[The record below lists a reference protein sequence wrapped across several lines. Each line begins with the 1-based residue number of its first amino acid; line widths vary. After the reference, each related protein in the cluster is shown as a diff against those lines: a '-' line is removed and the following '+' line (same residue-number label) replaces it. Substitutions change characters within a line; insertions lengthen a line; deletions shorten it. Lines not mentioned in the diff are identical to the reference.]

1 MSCHDGDVKWK
12 RGVAISGVCA
22 LICAAVII
30 AWRRGPK
37 EPEYQGKKLSEWGY
51 EYRIACARQG
61 VFHVSADDP
70 ATVAIRAI
78 GTNAVPLGFSWL
90 KHRTPKWKQAFLRM
104 KCPTLV
110 QSVVWNTLFRK
121 EERAANGIVVFLAL
135 GPEARSAIPEL
146 VAMIADPAEQNW
158 MGAVVALEK
167 IGPEGFLAMEPAAE
181 HVPRERAEMLRRI
194 ARNVAET
201 ATNANR
207 SESVGTVGSDA
218 DPRRDFRK

>member
-1 MSCHDGDVKWK
+1 
-12 RGVAISGVCA
+12 
-22 LICAAVII
+22 
-30 AWRRGPK
+30 
-37 EPEYQGKKLSEWGY
+37 
-51 EYRIACARQG
+51 
-61 VFHVSADDP
+61 
-70 ATVAIRAI
+70 
-78 GTNAVPLGFSWL
+78 
-90 KHRTPKWKQAFLRM
+90 M